1 MELET
6 VIGVVDSNM
15 GSSNC
20 DRGRRFN
27 ELKETSMRIQKQ
39 SGPSSRHQ
47 GCMRIYIYIY
57 NII

>member
-1 MELET
+1 MEVRLGGQIEVET

-27 ELKETSMRIQKQ
+27 EVKEARVRRQK
-39 SGPSSRHQ
+39 
-47 GCMRIYIYIY
+47 
-57 NII
+57 